1 MTDQLKTSPFDLD
14 AEILQVYKIPQCL
27 TEGLS
32 PRFIMD
38 VVDFQSNHPEWVAL
52 DPSEKQNRVDKAL
65 MKMEEENKLTSK
77 VTKVKE
83 RFFGDDE
90 EIPTL
95 PNRVRVYSLV
105 R

>member
-14 AEILQVYKIPQCL
+14 SEILSVYKIPQCL
-27 TEGLS
+27 TEGLA
-32 PRFIMD
+32 PGFIMD
-38 VVDFQSNHPEWVAL
+38 VVDFQTIHPEWMIL
-52 DPSEKQNRVDKAL
+52 DPGEKQNRVDKAL

-83 RFFGDDE
+83 RHFDDDE
-90 EIPTL
+90 ETPNL
-95 PNRVRVYSLV
+95 PSRVRVYSMV